1 MVTYD
6 MTKTP
11 VVNVVDDIIA
21 NASRAGASDIH
32 FDPREDFLMVRIRV
46 DGDLQDYT
54 KIPKIYER
62 NLITR
67 IKLIANMNIT
77 ESRLPQDGSIK
88 GTIQGINLETRVST
102 LPTNEGE
109 KCVIRILDYSRSL
122 QGIDALGFNED
133 NFKKLKKMIAEP
145 NGIILIT
152 GATGSGKSTTVYSIL
167 QVLNKTETNIITVED
182 PIEMN
187 LEGLNQVQVN
197 SEIGLDFATVLR
209 SILRQDPNVILIGE
223 IRDSETAKIAVRAS
237 ITGHLVLSTIHTNNS
252 LSTIERLLDMNVERY
267 LLSSALSG
275 IISQKLAKTICPHCR
290 IKEKTTPY
298 QKKVFKMALNK
309 DVEEIYNANPEGCD
323 KCNKGYHGRIA
334 IQEVLMINDEIR
346 NALNEE
352 NLEKED
358 LNKLVYTSDVITMLQ
373 DGLLKVLE
381 SKTSFDEIYKIIDVD
396 DDLDIYCKIRGIEYD
411 ENNKQN
417 SSDEEINDNKVEEQP
432 LEKSI
437 DVTPIQ
443 ENDINPNS
451 VNNNQSQVNKT
462 DSTEQSYINTSQENI
477 PNAVTAP
484 TIDINQSGINQD
496 QVNRIDT
503 LTSSV
508 DTTQENISNTVTP
521 PIIDVNQNRINQ
533 LQDNTNTINYNINN
547 EQSYMNNIPNM
558 VTPPTIDVKQTQAQD
573 NTNTINYNTNNE
585 QSYMNNIPNMV
596 TPPNIDVKQTQTQD
610 NTNNINY
617 NTNNEQ
623 SYMNNIPNMVTPPNT
638 INYNINTSGNL
649 RQENTGEVTYQVPT
663 VIDLEKQ

>member
-1 MVTYD
+1 MILLVTYD

-11 VVNVVDDIIA
+11 IVNVVDDIIA
-21 NASRAGASDIH
+21 NASKKGASDIH
-32 FDPREDFLMVRIRV
+32 FDPREDSLMVRIRV

-54 KIPKIYER
+54 QIPKIYER

-88 GTIQGINLETRVST
+88 GNIKGLNLETRVST

-109 KCVIRILDYSRSL
+109 KCVIRILDYTRSL

-167 QVLNKTETNIITVED
+167 QVLNKKETNIITVED

-275 IISQKLAKTICPHCR
+275 IISQKLAKMVCPHCR

-298 QKKVFKMALNK
+298 QKKVFKLALGK
-309 DVEEIYNANPEGCD
+309 DVDELYNANPKGCD

-352 NLEKED
+352 NLEKDD
-358 LNKLVYTSDVITMLQ
+358 LNKLVYKSDVITMLQ
-373 DGLLKVLE
+373 DGLLKVLDG
-381 SKTSFDEIYKIIDVD
+381 STTFDEIYKIIDVD
-396 DDLDIYCKIRGIEYD
+396 DDLDVYCKIRGINYN
-411 ENNKQN
+411 ENNNIEKKY
-417 SSDEEINDNKVEEQP
+417 EETENKVIEIENK
-432 LEKSI
+432 EKEDEI
-437 DVTPIQ
+437 
-443 ENDINPNS
+443 
-451 VNNNQSQVNKT
+451 
-462 DSTEQSYINTSQENI
+462 
-477 PNAVTAP
+477 
-484 TIDINQSGINQD
+484 
-496 QVNRIDT
+496 
-503 LTSSV
+503 L
-508 DTTQENISNTVTP
+508 
-521 PIIDVNQNRINQ
+521 
-533 LQDNTNTINYNINN
+533 
-547 EQSYMNNIPNM
+547 
-558 VTPPTIDVKQTQAQD
+558 
-573 NTNTINYNTNNE
+573 
-585 QSYMNNIPNMV
+585 
-596 TPPNIDVKQTQTQD
+596 
-610 NTNNINY
+610 
-617 NTNNEQ
+617 
-623 SYMNNIPNMVTPPNT
+623 
-638 INYNINTSGNL
+638 
-649 RQENTGEVTYQVPT
+649 
-663 VIDLEKQ
+663 

>member
-275 IISQKLAKTICPHCR
+275 IISQKLAKMICPHCR

-533 LQDNTNTINYNINN
+533 VQDNTNTINYNINN

-558 VTPPTIDVKQTQAQD
+558 VTPPTIDVKQTQTQD
-573 NTNTINYNTNNE
+573 NTNT
-585 QSYMNNIPNMV
+585 
-596 TPPNIDVKQTQTQD
+596 
-610 NTNNINY
+610 INY

>member
-1 MVTYD
+1 
-6 MTKTP
+6 
-11 VVNVVDDIIA
+11 
-21 NASRAGASDIH
+21 
-32 FDPREDFLMVRIRV
+32 
-46 DGDLQDYT
+46 
-54 KIPKIYER
+54 
-62 NLITR
+62 
-67 IKLIANMNIT
+67 MNIT

-133 NFKKLKKMIAEP
+133 NLKKLKKMIAEP

-275 IISQKLAKTICPHCR
+275 IISQKLAKMICPHCR

-496 QVNRIDT
+496 QVNKIDT

-533 LQDNTNTINYNINN
+533 VQDNTNTINYNINN

-558 VTPPTIDVKQTQAQD
+558 VTPPTIDVKQTQTQD
-573 NTNTINYNTNNE
+573 NTNT
-585 QSYMNNIPNMV
+585 
-596 TPPNIDVKQTQTQD
+596 
-610 NTNNINY
+610 INY

>member
-275 IISQKLAKTICPHCR
+275 IISQKLAKMICPHCR

-508 DTTQENISNTVTP
+508 DTTQENISNTVTSP
-521 PIIDVNQNRINQ
+521 TIDVNQNRINQ
-533 LQDNTNTINYNINN
+533 VQDNTNTINYNINN
-547 EQSYMNNIPNM
+547 EQSYMNNKPNM
-558 VTPPTIDVKQTQAQD
+558 VTPPT
-573 NTNTINYNTNNE
+573 
-585 QSYMNNIPNMV
+585 
-596 TPPNIDVKQTQTQD
+596 IDVKQTQTQD

>member
-275 IISQKLAKTICPHCR
+275 IISQKLAKMICPHCR

-533 LQDNTNTINYNINN
+533 VQDNTNTINYNINN

-596 TPPNIDVKQTQTQD
+596 TPPN
-610 NTNNINY
+610 
-617 NTNNEQ
+617 
-623 SYMNNIPNMVTPPNT
+623 T

>member
-275 IISQKLAKTICPHCR
+275 IISQKLAKMICPHCR

-533 LQDNTNTINYNINN
+533 VQDNTNTINYNINN

-558 VTPPTIDVKQTQAQD
+558 VTPPTIDVKQTQTQD
-573 NTNTINYNTNNE
+573 YTNNINYNTDNE
-585 QSYMNNIPNMV
+585 QGYMNNIPNMV
-596 TPPNIDVKQTQTQD
+596 TSPTIDVKQTQTQD

-617 NTNNEQ
+617 NTDNEQ
-623 SYMNNIPNMVTPPNT
+623 SYTNNIPNMVTPPNT

>member
-1 MVTYD
+1 
-6 MTKTP
+6 
-11 VVNVVDDIIA
+11 
-21 NASRAGASDIH
+21 
-32 FDPREDFLMVRIRV
+32 
-46 DGDLQDYT
+46 
-54 KIPKIYER
+54 
-62 NLITR
+62 
-67 IKLIANMNIT
+67 
-77 ESRLPQDGSIK
+77 
-88 GTIQGINLETRVST
+88 
-102 LPTNEGE
+102 
-109 KCVIRILDYSRSL
+109 
-122 QGIDALGFNED
+122 
-133 NFKKLKKMIAEP
+133 
-145 NGIILIT
+145 
-152 GATGSGKSTTVYSIL
+152 
-167 QVLNKTETNIITVED
+167 
-182 PIEMN
+182 
-187 LEGLNQVQVN
+187 
-197 SEIGLDFATVLR
+197 
-209 SILRQDPNVILIGE
+209 
-223 IRDSETAKIAVRAS
+223 
-237 ITGHLVLSTIHTNNS
+237 
-252 LSTIERLLDMNVERY
+252 MNVERY

-275 IISQKLAKTICPHCR
+275 IISQKLAKMICPHCR

-533 LQDNTNTINYNINN
+533 VQDNTNTINYNINN

-558 VTPPTIDVKQTQAQD
+558 VTPPT
-573 NTNTINYNTNNE
+573 
-585 QSYMNNIPNMV
+585 
-596 TPPNIDVKQTQTQD
+596 IDVKQTQTQD